1 MSATIDIAS
10 LSTQDAGQAVLAFVS
25 DASSIETLRL
35 GLQGFS
41 GGIDLRRGSIRQAIK
56 HLEKE
61 APPHAV
67 VVDVSDVENAQAALD
82 DLARVCP
89 PDVQVF
95 VVGDNTDITFYR
107 MLVDDVGVTE
117 YLPKPLTRDN
127 VQRQLLQ
134 RLTPAAQD
142 HGAPR
147 GGQVIAVCGARGG
160 AGATTVAVGMAMEL
174 ASVAKGHVALLDLH
188 LQGGAVALM
197 LAGSPGVGL
206 RLALEDADRA
216 DGLFLERTAITV
228 APRLQMIAADE
239 PLDTDL
245 HVSAAGVSRL
255 IALLQ
260 RKFNFIVIDLPMP
273 LPPVMAAAI
282 AAARHVVVVMAP
294 DVVSLRDAKAIRGWV
309 AGMTGSNRTIT
320 VLNHADAK
328 GGLNRKLMEKGL
340 GAAPDIVIP
349 ELGRKM
355 VEAVNLG
362 VPAVRHVPALRRHLA
377 ALVREVG
384 GVTPAGGAGSLL
396 RRMFGG

>member
-1 MSATIDIAS
+1 MMTMA
-10 LSTQDAGQAVLAFVS
+10 
-25 DASSIETLRL
+25 
-35 GLQGFS
+35 
-41 GGIDLRRGSIRQAIK
+41 
-56 HLEKE
+56 LEAKTT
-61 APPHAV
+61 A
-67 VVDVSDVENAQAALD
+67 
-82 DLARVCP
+82 
-89 PDVQVF
+89 
-95 VVGDNTDITFYR
+95 
-107 MLVDDVGVTE
+107 
-117 YLPKPLTRDN
+117 LTRDN

-216 DGLFLERTAITV
+216 D
-228 APRLQMIAADE
+228 
-239 PLDTDL
+239 
-245 HVSAAGVSRL
+245 
-255 IALLQ
+255 
-260 RKFNFIVIDLPMP
+260 
-273 LPPVMAAAI
+273 
-282 AAARHVVVVMAP
+282 
-294 DVVSLRDAKAIRGWV
+294 VVSLRDAKAIRGWV
-309 AGMTGSNRTIT
+309 AGMTGANRTIT

>member
-216 DGLFLERTAITV
+216 D
-228 APRLQMIAADE
+228 
-239 PLDTDL
+239 
-245 HVSAAGVSRL
+245 
-255 IALLQ
+255 
-260 RKFNFIVIDLPMP
+260 
-273 LPPVMAAAI
+273 
-282 AAARHVVVVMAP
+282 
-294 DVVSLRDAKAIRGWV
+294 VVSLRDAKAIRGWV